1 MPASEEGRIITRQL
15 LRSGTSTAANY
26 RATGRSR
33 SRAEFLARLGVVVE
47 EADETL
53 FWLELVEEAGILSP
67 GQLAAVRREAEELM
81 AIFAASLRTA
91 RRR

>member
-1 MPASEEGRIITRQL
+1 
-15 LRSGTSTAANY
+15 
-26 RATGRSR
+26 
-33 SRAEFLARLGVVVE
+33 VVE

-53 FWLELVEEAGILSP
+53 FWLELLEEAGILP
-67 GQLAAVRREAEELM
+67 IEKLAAVRQEAEELL